1 MIREVAPNIFVE
13 TEYHGA
19 NVAFI
24 VSGEGVM
31 LIDTPM
37 LPDQARL
44 WRKEIEQRTNEP
56 IIYIINT
63 DHHRAHVI
71 GNQYFPTATVIAH
84 EQAWKEMKSYGDSF
98 RTRLLNM
105 YRDRIP
111 EAVAEWKQSL
121 QIIKPQITFTSR
133 TILYKG
139 DKEVHIIPLG
149 GHTPATSVVYLP
161 NEGLLFAGDMV
172 VTNRPPFLSQGN
184 TKQWLQGLTYLR
196 KLRYDVLIPGHGE
209 LTGKEATEKM
219 SNYLRLVRRRVRGAY
234 LAGTPKA
241 ETARSLSHLIRYWP
255 IPPFEKPKADRRF
268 KSGLGR
274 VWNEVRVEEVMK
286 ARARARG
293 KGKGHPAP
301 ILDLPLD
308 NGVDDFEE
316 EEEWWG

>member
-1 MIREVAPNIFVE
+1 MIREIAPNIFVE

-19 NVAFI
+19 NVGF
-24 VSGEGVM
+24 VVTGEGVI

-44 WRKEIEQRTNEP
+44 WHGVIEQRTDEP
-56 IIYIINT
+56 ITYIVNT

-71 GNQYFPTATVIAH
+71 GDQYFPSATVIAH

-98 RTRLLNM
+98 RTRLINM

-121 QIIKPQITFTSR
+121 EIIKPEITFTSR

-139 DKEVHIIPLG
+139 DKEIHIIPLG

-161 NEGLLFAGDMV
+161 NEKLLFAGDVV
-172 VTNRPPFLSQGN
+172 VTNRPPFLSQGS

-209 LTGKEATEKM
+209 LTGKEATDNM
-219 SNYLRLVRRRVRGAY
+219 SDYLRMVRRKVRGAY
-234 LAGTPKA
+234 LSGMPKT

-274 VWNEVRVEEVMK
+274 VWNEVRAEEVAK
-286 ARARARG
+286 ARAMARG
-293 KGKGHPAP
+293 KGKGNLTAFKKP
-301 ILDLPLD
+301 LPDPSL
-308 NGVDDFEE
+308 DDFEKDDE
-316 EEEWWG
+316 